1 MLEDLK
7 QFELDKAEEKIFI
20 KLWGST
26 QPDTTTLTILNMFGI
41 DINKYIIAIENHI
54 KPFMKD
60 NGLIDGV
67 RLRQVVSLKSPKL
80 AETIPPHDFRLSEIV
95 EGVLSC
101 L

>member
-7 QFELDKAEEKIFI
+7 QMELDKAELMVFN
-20 KLWGST
+20 KLWGGPE
-26 QPDTTTLTILNMFGI
+26 PDGAFLTILKMFGI
-41 DINKYIIAIENHI
+41 DINKYIQSFENCV

-60 NGLIDGV
+60 NGLIDGI
-67 RLRQVVSLKSPKL
+67 RLRQVLSLKSPKL
-80 AETIPPHDFRLSEIV
+80 SEMVPPHDFRLCDIV

>member
-7 QFELDKAEEKIFI
+7 QVELDKAELMVFN
-20 KLWGST
+20 KLWGGAE
-26 QPDTTTLTILNMFGI
+26 PPAAFLTILKMFGI
-41 DINKYIIAIENHI
+41 DINDYIQSFENWL

-67 RLRQVVSLKSPKL
+67 NLRHVISLKSPKL
-80 AETIPPHDFRLSEIV
+80 SEMVPPHDFRLCDII